1 MRRDQEAITL
11 ALLVI
16 AAVVISGLLG
26 YYFASSTISPTATTT
41 ISSNNQGNVVNLE
54 IVPDFGGA
62 TYDAFVLSTNLEN
75 GAVPTPATNTTQ
87 PGTNNNNITVASGT
101 TVTFVLTSIDTA
113 VNQNFSGKVTT
124 PFTVYNDTNSGVISS
139 QYSAG
144 QSVSEMAM
152 GHTFTISQLGV
163 NIPIPPDTVITF
175 KLTFSKPGTYL
186 YDCLAPCGS
195 GMGLNGYMNGYI
207 IVK

>member
-1 MRRDQEAITL
+1 MPRDKEFTAI

-16 AAVVISGLLG
+16 AAVLISGLLG
-26 YYFASSTISPTATTT
+26 YYFAASTVTPAVSSSS
-41 ISSNNQGNVVNLE
+41 SSNSTGNVVNLE
-54 IVPDFGGA
+54 IVPDFGGSG
-62 TYDAFVLSTNLEN
+62 YDAFVLSTSLEN
-75 GAVPTPATNTTQ
+75 GVTPTPASNTTA
-87 PGTNNNNITVASGT
+87 PGTNNNNITVSSGT

-113 VNQNFSGKVTT
+113 VNQNFSGQLPT

-144 QSVSEMAM
+144 QSVTMAM

-163 NIPIPPDTVITF
+163 NVPIPPDTIVSF
-175 KLTFSKPGTYL
+175 KLTFSKPGVYL
-186 YDCLAPCGS
+186 YDCLTPCGP
-195 GMGLNGYMNGYI
+195 GMALDGYMDGYV